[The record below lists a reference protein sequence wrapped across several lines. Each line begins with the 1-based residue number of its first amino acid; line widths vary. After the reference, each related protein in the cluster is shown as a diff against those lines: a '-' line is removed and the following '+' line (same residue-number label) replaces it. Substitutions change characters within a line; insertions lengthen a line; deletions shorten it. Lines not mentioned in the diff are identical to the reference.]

1 MAPTP
6 VLAPTG
12 GSAVAGASL
21 PLDTVHGRLVRKT
34 AEKCLHHLIV
44 SRVTWMADDRALCD
58 TSVPPETE
66 TGVTNL
72 KAETDMPAEKLGQT
86 GSSASGNNG
95 ARKKRQADDPPPTR
109 GPAYLSVEAVLAA
122 ANAESIDVRRR
133 AIRLL
138 SRLVSSRRCAMA
150 LGVSAVPS
158 LGRLIAWWLRIKDN
172 SDAHRTPGACEPT
185 PPQSA
190 KSAPA
195 GKAGAGR
202 TGKAAAA
209 AAAAAA
215 KDEPEDEI
223 AAAAALLEAK
233 LLEELDRTT
242 VQRDEALAYALIVM
256 LEVVK
261 SGRDER
267 AAIGEDAN
275 VALLVSVVER
285 LPCTAEE
292 FYADSVKRLSTSAAG
307 RVGGDA
313 VASSPA
319 ASAAST
325 SLPAAGA
332 TSPTE
337 TGAGKSAVSGPYHTP
352 SRSANNGLSEL
363 QETLATDG
371 RPSSRPGTALD
382 LSSTL
387 RRESTVNPR
396 TLHCW
401 RGEKSRDPEV
411 ALFSP
416 LDWGWDFQVG
426 VSQQPIQPGLILRAA
441 ALRVLLEVVAGY
453 DPTIEAAATGGVTA
467 SSPSKASKG
476 GTARA
481 GAGGSGA
488 ELNASSDA
496 AGARSVLNHALPVCL
511 DLLSVDVYRVNEHSG
526 AADEGLAGGGSNNN
540 DNNNN
545 HVNSTQDGTAAA
557 SIEPGQQE
565 GEGVVA
571 NRKPP
576 AKLTVNMVSGLPVLP
591 CEELVHEEIRLACL
605 RLVGSLLRLGEVAR
619 EAFVSVADTHR
630 NTWRTTLEEE
640 DRQCIAPNATTTTT
654 KPNKSATTAGIA
666 GTTSGGCSGEGQ
678 RWVAPQTF
686 CSWDLRGEGD
696 LRPLRASLPY
706 VRAVSAFLLPLRN
719 PDAPVTN
726 IMAALIA
733 LRRLCMEGAHEVGG
747 AQPEPLP
754 ADCDIFQPLPS
765 SREGTTGV
773 LVDTLAGVAVSM
785 GALVPLVSIW
795 GCAVAAAGSG
805 ELPPDITGMVNQC
818 QTLIDYLIR
827 RGHARDNFWSS
838 LPSLDQIAEAKAAAA
853 EAAAPKKAE
862 RKSKGAGKGGKGS
875 KGSSSPP
882 APEPEV
888 EVKPVVPPPP
898 PSPAGRPD
906 PNLGPDQTCWR
917 QLLNARADEQRTQ
930 TFGTTALL
938 MATIT
943 GLETAVGSLLLAG
956 ADPNVRGYDG
966 QSPLMC
972 ALGQGMDEAA
982 RGLVGAGAD
991 VDAVNLQ
998 GSSVLKCAFLCPPR
1012 QVMQNIIH
1020 QRSEAK
1026 GKTLSLGPCSGGLE
1040 NGPASSR
1047 RGSARAGADAS
1058 STGEGASAGRPRA
1071 RTRRGSLN
1079 VTRSRSR
1086 SRSGSL
1092 TKIPRRSS
1100 FGRAISF
1107 DENNRAAAGVA
1118 PSSTDRRRLTRSSS
1132 ASAMDSARAALR
1144 DSGRRESTLPLK
1156 TPRGT
1161 TVVQGDSRMVPYIL
1175 GCGADP
1181 NVSSGTGDFPLHW
1194 AVIGTE
1200 LTVRIMNQ
1208 NVRIVAAGGVANG
1221 AANGA
1226 ANDGKSGNQTE
1237 TKAGV
1242 DSSNASRETS
1252 SVGDREAGQEDDLA
1266 LLNVLVGAGSAL
1278 DVCNRNGM
1286 TALHT
1291 AVIAGRGVLA
1301 GALLDAGASPNV
1313 SDSLGC
1319 LPLHYACL
1327 RAFQGYVDLARRLLA
1342 LGMGRPLDKGVHRDL
1357 RKVRI

>member
-1 MAPTP
+1 
-6 VLAPTG
+6 
-12 GSAVAGASL
+12 
-21 PLDTVHGRLVRKT
+21 
-34 AEKCLHHLIV
+34 
-44 SRVTWMADDRALCD
+44 MADDRALCD
-58 TSVPPETE
+58 TTVTPKTE
-66 TGVTNL
+66 IDVTNRG
-72 KAETDMPAEKLGQT
+72 AESDTPTEKLGQT
-86 GSSASGNNG
+86 NSSASATNG
-95 ARKKRQADDPPPTR
+95 GRKKREADCSSPTR
-109 GPAYLSVEAVLAA
+109 GPAYLSVDAVLAA

-150 LGVSAVPS
+150 LGVSSIPS

-172 SDAHRTPGACEPT
+172 PDAHRTPGACEPT

-190 KSAPA
+190 KSASG

-209 AAAAAA
+209 AAA
-215 KDEPEDEI
+215 KDEPEDET
-223 AAAAALLEAK
+223 AAAAALLDAK

-261 SGRDER
+261 NGRDER
-267 AAIGEDAN
+267 LAIGEDAN

-285 LPCTAEE
+285 FPCTAEE
-292 FYADSVKRLSTSAAG
+292 FYVESAGHPSTAAAG
-307 RVGGDA
+307 HVGGDA
-313 VASSPA
+313 LASSSA
-319 ASAAST
+319 VSAAST
-325 SLPAAGA
+325 NFPAAGA
-332 TSPTE
+332 NGQIE
-337 TGAGKSAVSGPYHTP
+337 TNDGKGDGVAGPIHTL
-352 SRSANNGLSEL
+352 SRSANNGCSEL
-363 QETLATDG
+363 EENLETDR
-371 RPSSRPGTALD
+371 RPSGRPGTALD
-382 LSSTL
+382 LSATL
-387 RRESTVNPR
+387 RRETTINPR
-396 TLHCW
+396 SLHCW
-401 RGEKSRDPEV
+401 RGQKSRDPEV

-426 VSQQPIQPGLILRAA
+426 VSQQPVQPGLILRAA
-441 ALRVLLEVVAGY
+441 ALRILLEVVAGY
-453 DPTIEAAATGGVTA
+453 GPTVEAAATGGVTA
-467 SSPSKASKG
+467 SAPLKTSKG
-476 GTARA
+476 GTVRA
-481 GAGGSGA
+481 AAGGTCA
-488 ELNASSDA
+488 ELAASSDA

-511 DLLSVDVYRVNEHSG
+511 DLLSVDVCHVNEHG
-526 AADEGLAGGGSNNN
+526 DTADEGLAGGSSNNN
-540 DNNNN
+540 NP
-545 HVNSTQDGTAAA
+545 NSTQDGTAAA
-557 SIEPGQQE
+557 STEPGQQA
-565 GEGVVA
+565 GGDVVA
-571 NRKPP
+571 TRRPL
-576 AKLTVNMVSGLPVLP
+576 AKLTINMVSGLPVLP
-591 CEELVHEEIRLACL
+591 CEELVHEEIRVASL
-605 RLVGSLLRLGEVAR
+605 RLVGSLLRLGGVAR

-630 NTWRTTLEEE
+630 NIWRTTLEEE
-640 DRQCIAPNATTTTT
+640 DRQCITPKTNTPTTGT
-654 KPNKSATTAGIA
+654 KPNKSPSSAGVA
-666 GTTSGGCSGEGQ
+666 GTTSGGCSGDGQ

-686 CSWDLRGEGD
+686 CSWDLRGDGD

-706 VRAVSAFLLPLRN
+706 VRVVSALLLPLRN
-719 PDAPVTN
+719 PNAPVTN
-726 IMAALIA
+726 IMEALIA
-733 LRRLCMEGAHEVGG
+733 LGRLCMEGEHEVGG
-747 AQPEPLP
+747 TQPEPLP
-754 ADCDIFQPLPS
+754 EHCDIFQPLPS
-765 SREGTTGV
+765 SREGTTGT

-785 GALVPLVSIW
+785 GALIPLMSIW

-805 ELPPDITGMVNQC
+805 ELPPDITGMVNEC

-827 RGHARDNFWSS
+827 RGHVRESFWSS
-838 LPSLDQIAEAKAAAA
+838 LPSLDQIADAKAAAA
-853 EAAAPKKAE
+853 EAAAPKKTE
-862 RKSKGAGKGGKGS
+862 RKSKGAGKGAKGG

-888 EVKPVVPPPP
+888 EVKPVTPPSPL
-898 PSPAGRPD
+898 SPAGRPD

-917 QLLNARADEQRTQ
+917 HLLNARADEQRTQ

-943 GLETAVGSLLLAG
+943 GLDTAVDSLLLAG

-982 RGLVGAGAD
+982 RRLVEAGAD

-998 GSSVLKCAFLCPPR
+998 GSSVLKCAFLSPPR
-1012 QVMQNIIH
+1012 LVMQNIIH

-1026 GKTLSLGPCSGGLE
+1026 GEAISTGSCSVGLE
-1040 NGPASSR
+1040 DGPASSR
-1047 RGSARAGADAS
+1047 RGSARTAADAS
-1058 STGEGASAGRPRA
+1058 PTGEGVSAGRSRA

-1100 FGRAISF
+1100 FGRATSF
-1107 DENNRAAAGVA
+1107 DENSRAGTGVA
-1118 PSSTDRRRLTRSSS
+1118 PGPTDRRRLTRSSS
-1132 ASAMDSARAALR
+1132 ASAIDSARTALR
-1144 DSGRRESTLPLK
+1144 DSGRRESALPLK

-1161 TVVQGDSRMVPYIL
+1161 TVVQGNSRMVPYIL
-1175 GCGADP
+1175 GHGADP

-1208 NVRIVAAGGVANG
+1208 NVRIVAAGGVANATGNG
-1221 AANGA
+1221 AANG
-1226 ANDGKSGNQTE
+1226 GKSSNQTE
-1237 TKAGV
+1237 TEAGV
-1242 DSSNASRETS
+1242 ESSNVNRETS
-1252 SVGDREAGQEDDLA
+1252 SIGDRDSDQDEDLA
-1266 LLNVLVGAGSAL
+1266 LLKVLVGAGSAL
-1278 DVCNRNGM
+1278 DVCNRSGM

-1313 SDSLGC
+1313 SDYLGC

-1327 RAFQGYVDLARRLLA
+1327 RAFRGYADLAQRLLA

-1357 RKVRI
+1357 RKVRISCLPRIST